1 MLGIVYLTTDISIL
15 AYDYS
20 VGRNVILAHANAVKV
35 YREDFK
41 PHQKGQIGITLNGD
55 WAMPYDDNQESK
67 FKVRSKSKLRN
78 WLLNRRI
85 E

>member
-67 FKVRSKSKLRN
+67 FKIRGKSKLQN
-78 WLLNRRI
+78 
-85 E
+85 

>member
-55 WAMPYDDNQESK
+55 
-67 FKVRSKSKLRN
+67 
-78 WLLNRRI
+78 
-85 E
+85 